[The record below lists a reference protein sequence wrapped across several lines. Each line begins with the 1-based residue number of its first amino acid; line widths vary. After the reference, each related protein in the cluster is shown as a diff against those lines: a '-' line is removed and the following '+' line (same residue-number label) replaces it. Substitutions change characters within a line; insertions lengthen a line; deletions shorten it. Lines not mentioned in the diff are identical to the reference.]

1 MTIDTPSILHDTP
14 PYTAGAYFNSAG
26 ASLMSR
32 PVISAM
38 VDHLHRESALGAY
51 GAAAAMATELADLYS
66 AAARLVGCDPDE
78 VSLTE
83 GHASGW
89 SQVIGAMKFSPGDRI
104 LVGRSEWGGNYA
116 ALTHIARR
124 CGATVE
130 VIPSNEFGE
139 VCLTQLAAML
149 DDRVRLIS
157 LTWLPANGGLINPA
171 AAVGALAQAAG
182 VPFVLDAAQAAGQ
195 LPVDVR
201 QLGCDVLTAPG
212 RKWLRGPRGTGLMY
226 VRRGFL
232 AQLIPPVVDQF
243 SAPFS
248 GGDYKLREDARRFE
262 TSEACIAAR
271 LGLRVAIRS
280 ALTLGMDAI
289 EQRIIERA
297 QTLRQKLAGIERVQL
312 HDLGRRQSGLVS
324 FNIPGMPASEVRTRL
339 MSLGVEVGVN
349 GVAFTPLDMQA
360 RGLTEIVRAS
370 PHLYTTDE
378 DIDRLLATVEGLAKR
393 PFQAPA

>member
-1 MTIDTPSILHDTP
+1 MH
-14 PYTAGAYFNSAG
+14 
-26 ASLMSR
+26 
-32 PVISAM
+32 
-38 VDHLHRESALGAY
+38 
-51 GAAAAMATELADLYS
+51 
-66 AAARLVGCDPDE
+66 
-78 VSLTE
+78 
-83 GHASGW
+83 
-89 SQVIGAMKFSPGDRI
+89 
-104 LVGRSEWGGNYA
+104 
-116 ALTHIARR
+116 
-124 CGATVE
+124 
-130 VIPSNEFGE
+130 
-139 VCLTQLAAML
+139 
-149 DDRVRLIS
+149 
-157 LTWLPANGGLINPA
+157 PA

-182 VPFVLDAAQAAGQ
+182 VPFVLDAAQAVGQ

-232 AQLIPPVVDQF
+232 AQLIPRVVDQF

-248 GGDYKLREDARRFE
+248 GNDYKLRGDTRRFE

-280 ALTLGMDAI
+280 ALTLGMEAI
-289 EQRIIERA
+289 EHQIIERA
-297 QTLRQKLAGIERVQL
+297 QTLRQKLAGIERLQL

-324 FNIPGMPASEVRTRL
+324 FNIPGMPASEVRARL

-378 DIDRLLATVEGLAKR
+378 DIDRLLAAVNGLAKR
-393 PFQAPA
+393 PFQARA

>member
-1 MTIDTPSILHDTP
+1 MSIDTPSILRDTP

-51 GAAAAMATELADLYS
+51 GAAAAVATELADLYS
-66 AAARLVGCDPDE
+66 AAAQLLGCDPDE
-78 VSLTE
+78 IALTE
-83 GHASGW
+83 GHAAGW
-89 SQVIGAMKFSPGDRI
+89 RQVMSTMQFSPGDRI

-124 CGATVE
+124 CGAFVE

-149 DDRVRLIS
+149 DERVRLIS

-182 VPFVLDAAQAAGQ
+182 VPFVLDAAQAVGQ
-195 LPVDVR
+195 LPIDVR
-201 QLGCDVLTAPG
+201 QLCCDVLTAPG
-212 RKWLRGPRGTGLMY
+212 RKWLRGPRGTGLMF

-248 GGDYKLREDARRFE
+248 GQDYKLREDARRFE
-262 TSEACIAAR
+262 TSEACFAAR

-280 ALTLGMDAI
+280 VLALGMEAI
-289 EQRIIERA
+289 KLKIIERA
-297 QTLRQKLAGIERVQL
+297 QILRQGLSGLERVQM
-312 HDLGRRQSGLVS
+312 HDLGRQQSGLVS
-324 FNIPGMPASEVRTRL
+324 FSIHDMPASEVRTRL
-339 MSLGVEVGVN
+339 MSSGVEVGVN
-349 GVAFTPLDMQA
+349 GMAFTPLDMQA
-360 RGLTEIVRAS
+360 RGLTDIVRAS

-378 DIDRLLATVEGLAKR
+378 EIERLLAAVEHLGKLPCQVSA
-393 PFQAPA
+393 